1 MRGRMGR
8 GGFNPN
14 GVPENEM
21 YDRERPNYDLRNA
34 ERDQRRGERRGRGG
48 RGERLGRGGRGGF
61 DFEQP
66 NQERE

>member
-1 MRGRMGR
+1 
-8 GGFNPN
+8 
-14 GVPENEM
+14 M

-61 DFEQP
+61 DFERP